1 MCGIVGYIGEA
12 ECCPILLSGLSLLE
26 YRGYDSAGISYLEN
40 GDIHT
45 IKTMGKIRDLEQL
58 VEKEKIASSIG
69 IGHTRWATHG
79 KPSTINA
86 HPHTVGSW
94 SIVHNGIIENEL
106 ELKKHCHTPFLS
118 STDSELFARLLDES
132 KTEDNLTSL
141 INITQKVKGSYALA
155 CLHKGE
161 NRIYLAKRKNPL
173 YVAQNR
179 TGSTISSDISVFY
192 GEYED
197 YFTLE
202 DDEYAIITN
211 ERLYFYNKEGLEI
224 VKASTPLQVSKVSI
238 SKDPYP
244 YYMEKEMH
252 EIPQVLEKTLQ
263 YYKST
268 PSPLLSIPWYQYKN
282 IHLIGCGTA
291 YHAGCLGAL
300 YFERYGNVG
309 SKVSIA
315 SEFRYVYP
323 HLSHDTLY
331 ILISQSGETA
341 DTLACCE
348 MLKEEGYDTLAIT
361 NVPHSRL
368 SQIATYVLPTL
379 CGAEISVA
387 STKVYNT
394 QVYLLYLL
402 AKYSRIKYATP
413 EKLDEEEPLPI
424 TIPKIDKDIIS
435 LIDSKEKVIF
445 VGKGEDYITSH
456 EASLKLK
463 EITYLNSIAL
473 PCGELKHGSIALID
487 ENSVVV
493 AICTKETYIPKISN
507 CISEIKAR
515 GGSIIL
521 VTNFDTTLFPEADF
535 VLSYPLVEEEKS
547 AITSIIPLQMLA
559 YQVALHKKCN
569 PDQPRNL
576 AKSVTVE

>member
-1 MCGIVGYIGEA
+1 MCGIVGYIGEN
-12 ECCPILLSGLSLLE
+12 ECCPVLLSGLSLLE

-40 GDIHT
+40 GNLHT
-45 IKTMGKIRDLEQL
+45 IKTVGKIRDLEQL
-58 VEKEKIASSIG
+58 VKKENVAAKIG

-79 KPSTINA
+79 KPTTINA

-94 SIVHNGIIENEL
+94 SIVHNGIVENEI
-106 ELKKHCHTPFLS
+106 ELKNSCHTPFVS
-118 STDSELFARLLDES
+118 STDSEVFARLLDES
-132 KTEDNLTSL
+132 KTEDSLASL
-141 INITQKVKGSYALA
+141 IHVTQRVKGSYALA

-173 YVAQNR
+173 YIAQNS

-192 GEYED
+192 GEYEE

-202 DDEYAIITN
+202 DDEYAVVTN
-211 ERLYFYNKEGLEI
+211 ERLYFYNKDGIEI
-224 VKASTPLQVSKVSI
+224 VKSPTLLQVNKVAI

-244 YYMEKEMH
+244 YYMEKEMN
-252 EIPQVLEKTLQ
+252 EIPDCLEKTLQ
-263 YYKST
+263 YYTSS
-268 PSPLLSIPWYQYKN
+268 PSPLVSIPWEKYHSV
-282 IHLIGCGTA
+282 HLIGCGTA
-291 YHAGCLGAL
+291 YHAGCLGSL
-300 YFERYGNVG
+300 YFEKYGHAG

-315 SEFRYVYP
+315 SEFRYSYP
-323 HLSHDTLY
+323 HLSRDTLY

-341 DTLACCE
+341 DTLACAE
-348 MLKEEGYDTLAIT
+348 MLKENSCDTLAIT
-361 NVPHSRL
+361 NVTHSRL
-368 SQIATYVLPTL
+368 SQIATYVLPTI
-379 CGAEISVA
+379 CGVEVSVA

-394 QVYLLYLL
+394 QVFVLYLL
-402 AKYSRIKYATP
+402 SKYSNIGHTVSKTI
-413 EKLDEEEPLPI
+413 EESLPSI
-424 TIPKIDKDIIS
+424 TLNKINPQVVEYLTQKD
-435 LIDSKEKVIF
+435 KVIF

-487 ENSVVV
+487 EDSVVI
-493 AICTKETYIPKISN
+493 AICTKQTYIPKISN

-521 VTNFDTTLFPEADF
+521 VTNFDTALFPQADF
-535 VLSYPLVEEEKS
+535 VLPYPPVEEEKS